1 MIALCSLPIA
11 LCQLLIAMIEQTSL
25 ASAGKLLL
33 VGYFI
38 AAGINNLFPA
48 RIEEHRGRL
57 AGFGVPYPS
66 AAFWLAH
73 AVLFT
78 GCALILA
85 GWHADVGVLLL
96 IAFTVVANALYHRFW
111 KVEDA
116 FRRNLLRVQL
126 MNGFG
131 TVGGLLLLLN
141 SVG

>member
-1 MIALCSLPIA
+1 MTDSTWIAI
-11 LCQLLIAMIEQTSL
+11 T
-25 ASAGKLLL
+25 GKLLI

-57 AGFGVPYPS
+57 AGFGVPMPS

-85 GWHADVGVLLL
+85 GWHADAGVVLL

-111 KVEDA
+111 TMTDP
-116 FRRNLLRVQL
+116 FRRNMLRVQL

-131 TVGGLLLLLN
+131 TVGGLLLLLQN
-141 SVG
+141 VRGA

>member
-1 MIALCSLPIA
+1 M
-11 LCQLLIAMIEQTSL
+11 TSL
-25 ASAGKLLL
+25 ETAGKFLL

-48 RIEEHRGRL
+48 RIAEHIGRL
-57 AGFGVPYPS
+57 GGFGVPMPR

-85 GWHADVGVLLL
+85 GWRAEVGVLML
-96 IAFTVVANALYHRFW
+96 IGFTVVANALYHRFW
-111 KVEDA
+111 KVDDP
-116 FRRNLLRVQL
+116 FRRNMLRVQL

-131 TVGGLLLLLN
+131 TVGGLLLLLR
-141 SVG
+141 SV

>member
-1 MIALCSLPIA
+1 MMTDASSL
-11 LCQLLIAMIEQTSL
+11 ET
-25 ASAGKLLL
+25 AGKLLL

-48 RIEEHRGRL
+48 RIEEHIGRL
-57 AGFGVPYPS
+57 GGFGVPAPA

-111 KVEDA
+111 TVADP
-116 FRRNLLRVQL
+116 FRRNMLRVQL
-126 MNGFG
+126 LNGAG
-131 TVGGLLLLLN
+131 TVGALLLLLHY
-141 SVG
+141 VR

>member
-1 MIALCSLPIA
+1 MTDV
-11 LCQLLIAMIEQTSL
+11 TSL
-25 ASAGKLLL
+25 ATVGKLLV

-57 AGFGVPYPS
+57 TGFGVPMPS
-66 AAFWLAH
+66 VAFWLAH

-85 GWHADVGVLLL
+85 GWHADIGVLLL
-96 IAFTVVANALYHRFW
+96 IGFTVVANALYHRFW
-111 KVEDA
+111 TVADP
-116 FRRNLLRVQL
+116 FRRNMLRVQL

-141 SVG
+141 SLR

>member
-1 MIALCSLPIA
+1 MTDAA
-11 LCQLLIAMIEQTSL
+11 WL
-25 ASAGKLLL
+25 ATAGKFLI

-57 AGFGVPYPS
+57 AGFGVPMPS
-66 AAFWLAH
+66 VAFWLAH

-85 GWHADVGVLLL
+85 GWHADAGVMLL
-96 IAFTVVANALYHRFW
+96 IAFTVVANALYHRYW
-111 KVEDA
+111 TVEDP
-116 FRRNLLRVQL
+116 FRRNMLRVQL

-131 TVGGLLLLLN
+131 TVGGLLLLLL
-141 SVG
+141 SLRQ

>member
-1 MIALCSLPIA
+1 MTDATWL
-11 LCQLLIAMIEQTSL
+11 T
-25 ASAGKLLL
+25 SAGKLLI

-48 RIEEHRGRL
+48 RIEEHLGRL
-57 AGFGVPYPS
+57 AGFGVPLPA

-85 GWHADVGVLLL
+85 GWHADIGVLLL

-111 KVEDA
+111 TMADP
-116 FRRNLLRVQL
+116 FRRNMLRVQL

-131 TVGGLLLLLN
+131 TVGGLLLLLQN
-141 SVG
+141 VRGA

>member
-1 MIALCSLPIA
+1 
-11 LCQLLIAMIEQTSL
+11 MIEQTSL
-25 ASAGKLLL
+25 VTAGKLLI

-57 AGFGVPYPS
+57 TGFGVPMPS
-66 AAFWLAH
+66 VAFWLAH

-85 GWHADVGVLLL
+85 GWHADIGVLLL
-96 IAFTVVANALYHRFW
+96 IGFTVVANALYHRFW
-111 KVEDA
+111 TVADP
-116 FRRNLLRVQL
+116 FRRNMLRVQL

-141 SVG
+141 SLR

>member
-1 MIALCSLPIA
+1 MTDATWL
-11 LCQLLIAMIEQTSL
+11 TT
-25 ASAGKLLL
+25 AGKLLI

-48 RIEEHRGRL
+48 RIEEHLGRL
-57 AGFGVPYPS
+57 TGFGVPLPA

-85 GWHADVGVLLL
+85 GWHADTGILLL

-111 KVEDA
+111 TVADP
-116 FRRNLLRVQL
+116 FRRNMLRVQL

-131 TVGGLLLLLN
+131 TVGGLLLLLQN
-141 SVG
+141 VRGA

>member
-1 MIALCSLPIA
+1 MTDTTWL
-11 LCQLLIAMIEQTSL
+11 EN
-25 ASAGKLLL
+25 AGKFLL

-57 AGFGVPYPS
+57 AGFGVPFPS

-85 GWHADVGVLLL
+85 GWRADIGVLLL

-111 KVEDA
+111 KVDDP

-131 TVGGLLLLLN
+131 TVGGLLLLLH
-141 SVG
+141 SVR

>member
-1 MIALCSLPIA
+1 MSDATWL
-11 LCQLLIAMIEQTSL
+11 ET
-25 ASAGKLLL
+25 AGKLLI

-48 RIEEHRGRL
+48 RIEEHIGRL
-57 AGFGVPYPS
+57 GGFGVPAP
-66 AAFWLAH
+66 AVAFWLAH

-78 GCALILA
+78 GCALVLA
-85 GWHADVGVLLL
+85 GWHADAGVLLL

-111 KVEDA
+111 TVADP

-131 TVGGLLLLLN
+131 TVGALLLLLQ
-141 SVG
+141 SVRPA

>member
-1 MIALCSLPIA
+1 MTDSTWIAI
-11 LCQLLIAMIEQTSL
+11 T
-25 ASAGKLLL
+25 GKLLI

-38 AAGINNLFPA
+38 AAGINNLIPA

-57 AGFGVPYPS
+57 AGFGVPMPS
-66 AAFWLAH
+66 VAFWLAH

-85 GWHADVGVLLL
+85 GWRADIGVLLL

-111 KVEDA
+111 TVADP
-116 FRRNLLRVQL
+116 FRRNMLRVQL

-131 TVGGLLLLLN
+131 TVGGLLLLLQ
-141 SVG
+141 SLRQ

>member
-1 MIALCSLPIA
+1 
-11 LCQLLIAMIEQTSL
+11 MIESITLQT
-25 ASAGKLLL
+25 AGKLLI

-57 AGFGVPYPS
+57 AGFGVPMPS
-66 AAFWLAH
+66 ASFWVAH
-73 AVLFT
+73 AVLFG

-85 GWHADVGVLLL
+85 DWHPDVGVLML

-111 KVEDA
+111 KVEDP
-116 FRRNLLRVQL
+116 FRRNMLRVQL

-141 SVG
+141 GVW

>member
-1 MIALCSLPIA
+1 
-11 LCQLLIAMIEQTSL
+11 MIEQTSL
-25 ASAGKLLL
+25 VTAGKLLI

-48 RIEEHRGRL
+48 RIEEHIGRL
-57 AGFGVPYPS
+57 GGFGVPAP
-66 AAFWLAH
+66 AVAFWLAH

-85 GWHADVGVLLL
+85 GWHADIRVLLL

-111 KVEDA
+111 TMADP
-116 FRRNLLRVQL
+116 FRRNMLRVQL

-131 TVGGLLLLLN
+131 TVGGLLLLLQN
-141 SVG
+141 VRGA

>member
-1 MIALCSLPIA
+1 MTDAITL
-11 LCQLLIAMIEQTSL
+11 ET
-25 ASAGKLLL
+25 AGKLLI

-48 RIEEHRGRL
+48 RIEEHLGRL
-57 AGFGVPYPS
+57 AGFGVPLPA

-73 AVLFT
+73 AALFT

-85 GWHADVGVLLL
+85 GWHADIGILLL

-111 KVEDA
+111 TAADP
-116 FRRNLLRVQL
+116 FRRNMLRVQL

-131 TVGGLLLLLN
+131 TVGGLLLLLQN
-141 SVG
+141 VR

>member
-1 MIALCSLPIA
+1 
-11 LCQLLIAMIEQTSL
+11 MIEQTSL
-25 ASAGKLLL
+25 ETAGKLLI

-48 RIEEHRGRL
+48 RIEEHIGRL
-57 AGFGVPYPS
+57 AGFGVPLPA

-78 GCALILA
+78 GCALVLA
-85 GWHADVGVLLL
+85 GWHADIGILLL

-111 KVEDA
+111 TVADP
-116 FRRNLLRVQL
+116 FRRNMLRVQL

-131 TVGGLLLLLN
+131 TVGGLLLLLQN
-141 SVG
+141 VR